1 MYSLGILSLFLS
13 LVVLFLFI
21 IFIQST
27 RNKIL
32 ELDSDLQQ
40 LTSRI
45 ENAVN
50 KIVTEVNDN
59 NNIIMDRI
67 NLGSSMN

>member
-59 NNIIMDRI
+59 NNKIMDRI
-67 NLGSSMN
+67 NLGSS

>member
-67 NLGSSMN
+67 TIGSSMN

>member
-50 KIVTEVNDN
+50 KIVKEVNEN
-59 NNIIMDRI
+59 NDKIMGRI
-67 NLGSSMN
+67 NLD

>member
-67 NLGSSMN
+67 TIGSS

>member
-50 KIVTEVNDN
+50 KIVKEVNEN
-59 NNIIMDRI
+59 NNRIMGRI
-67 NLGSSMN
+67 NLGSS

>member
-50 KIVTEVNDN
+50 KIVKEVNEN
-59 NNIIMDRI
+59 NDKIMERI
-67 NLGSSMN
+67 NLD

>member
-50 KIVTEVNDN
+50 KIVKEVNEN
-59 NNIIMDRI
+59 NNRIMGRI
-67 NLGSSMN
+67 NLD

>member
-50 KIVTEVNDN
+50 KIVTEVNEN
-59 NNIIMDRI
+59 NNTILERI
-67 NLGSSMN
+67 KLGSS

>member
-1 MYSLGILSLFLS
+1 MYSREILSLFLS

-50 KIVTEVNDN
+50 KIVTEVNKN
-59 NNIIMDRI
+59 NNIILKI
-67 NLGSSMN
+67 IKLGSS

>member
-59 NNIIMDRI
+59 NNIILERI
-67 NLGSSMN
+67 KLGSSMN

>member
-13 LVVLFLFI
+13 LVILFLFI

-50 KIVTEVNDN
+50 KIVKEVNEN
-59 NNIIMDRI
+59 NNRIMGRI
-67 NLGSSMN
+67 NLGSS

>member
-59 NNIIMDRI
+59 NNKIMGRI
-67 NLGSSMN
+67 NLD

>member
-67 NLGSSMN
+67 TIGSSIN

>member
-50 KIVTEVNDN
+50 KIVTEVNEN
-59 NNIIMDRI
+59 NNTILERI
-67 NLGSSMN
+67 KLGSSMN

>member
-50 KIVTEVNDN
+50 KIVTEVNKN
-59 NNIIMDRI
+59 NNIILKRI
-67 NLGSSMN
+67 ELGSS

>member
-59 NNIIMDRI
+59 YIIIMDRI
-67 NLGSSMN
+67 TIGSSMN

>member
-50 KIVTEVNDN
+50 KIVTEVNEN
-59 NNIIMDRI
+59 NDKIMDRI
-67 NLGSSMN
+67 TIGSSIN

>member
-27 RNKIL
+27 SNKIL

-50 KIVTEVNDN
+50 KIVKEVNEN
-59 NNIIMDRI
+59 NNRIMGII
-67 NLGSSMN
+67 NLGSS

>member
-59 NNIIMDRI
+59 NNKIMGRI
-67 NLGSSMN
+67 NLGSS